1 MITTV
6 DLPDTLLKEVD
17 LLVEKRRAQRSLRPA
32 AYKPTQP
39 ERHEAHRIAQEKGAA
54 WANAYLKSLG
64 PKREKVKASRG
75 SVLIELA
82 QSALQALAIKEAEDL
97 KNNPP
102 PAPKPPQLTPQGK
115 PLPLPRKR

>member
-6 DLPDTLLKEVD
+6 DIPDALLKEVD
-17 LLVEKRRAQRSLRPA
+17 LLVEKRRAQRSARPA

-82 QSALQALAIKEAEDL
+82 QSALHHRSADRRGAEEQPASCAEVSAVDTAGQAITAA
-97 KNNPP
+97 
-102 PAPKPPQLTPQGK
+102 
-115 PLPLPRKR
+115 